1 MHLTASAGSLGIVR
15 DERSVFIEP
24 TTFLPD
30 SVIVSA
36 GARITWVN
44 ADRRAHRV
52 VSSDGRFR
60 SPFLEAGESY
70 SLEFKEPGVYSY
82 YCRCNPCLSGAIVV
96 EGRPRR

>member
-1 MHLTASAGSLGIVR
+1 MVR
-15 DERSVFIEP
+15 DERCVFIEP

-36 GARITWVN
+36 GARVTWVN

-52 VSSDGRFR
+52 VSTDGRFR

-70 SLEFKEPGVYSY
+70 SLEFNEPGVYSY
-82 YCRCNPCLSGAIVV
+82 YCRCNPCLGGAIVV
-96 EGRPRR
+96 EGRAATLRGARKSR